1 MNKKPTLYYDAK
13 CKLCNI
19 WLNLIRRYDKKS
31 RIEYTALQS
40 ETGQRVI
47 EIMNAKYRDIDTVIF
62 EKEGKIYIRS
72 EAVIESVSELGGLW
86 AGVKILRIFPAVIRD
101 WAYDIIARNRYK
113 WFGKMD
119 NCDIISEF

>member
-1 MNKKPTLYYDAK
+1 
-13 CKLCNI
+13 
-19 WLNLIRRYDKKS
+19 
-31 RIEYTALQS
+31 
-40 ETGQRVI
+40 VI